1 MENNNENTIPDKI
14 KQLPNNLK
22 PKGELI
28 IIDNDSSNFSSK
40 DKSLQGNFKNFR
52 NYINSMRKKNIQS
65 LEIQKQ
71 KLKENIYKLDDLR
84 EKFYQSCLDCL
95 GIPYGKLY
103 LEKHPDY
110 EGKLFLDCCG
120 LVRYAFNRISEEF
133 GFKLCNWNQG
143 YQFDILEDEIPFS
156 QLKKGDLIFYSGIY
170 YPDKNMRK
178 QPHNMT
184 HVEVYYGEGEKTIGS
199 RNSDDVVS
207 IFDTFQFMS
216 EKYYNIEY
224 HFKSIEPWL
233 KGIHKSYC
241 KEHKW
246 HEDNTINVQGEKVNK
261 YSAFYDAEDEEVEN

>member
-1 MENNNENTIPDKI
+1 
-14 KQLPNNLK
+14 
-22 PKGELI
+22 
-28 IIDNDSSNFSSK
+28 
-40 DKSLQGNFKNFR
+40 
-52 NYINSMRKKNIQS
+52 
-65 LEIQKQ
+65 
-71 KLKENIYKLDDLR
+71 
-84 EKFYQSCLDCL
+84 
-95 GIPYGKLY
+95 
-103 LEKHPDY
+103 
-110 EGKLFLDCCG
+110 
-120 LVRYAFNRISEEF
+120 
-133 GFKLCNWNQG
+133 
-143 YQFDILEDEIPFS
+143 
-156 QLKKGDLIFYSGIY
+156 
-170 YPDKNMRK
+170 MRK

-246 HEDNTINVQGEKVNK
+246 HEDNSINVQGEKVNK